1 MALFLK
7 GSDLLSLADLDA
19 GALDELLR
27 FARELKRR
35 SRCGEELALLTGVQL
50 FLFDPERI
58 LPAWDPFGLAVSRL
72 GGAARRVGPEEL
84 KLVWGE
90 SYLDLFQQ
98 IDRLGDGL
106 AMASIREDEGHGFM
120 ADTAGLMQRPVFNML
135 SEREAP
141 FQALASLLTLSERF
155 GEEWREKRYAIVWAP
170 PGMSAKPVSPPL
182 TLARA
187 LLAGGA
193 ELALACPPAFGP
205 GGEGAASAGRLRL
218 LDDPDE
224 AVDGADA
231 IFSLNWG
238 PVGARDDLER
248 AGEAAR
254 DHAAWMMTQ
263 ARLARAAPE
272 ALIGG
277 GMPQTRDAE
286 IEPALLEHP
295 RSIHLDES
303 ENLLHAA
310 KAVFA
315 LTLDLER
322 ALPKDDDT
330 TIQ

>member
-7 GSDLLSLADLDA
+7 GRDLLSLTDLDS
-19 GALDELLR
+19 GVLDDLLR
-27 FARELKRR
+27 FASELKQR
-35 SRCGEELALLTGVQL
+35 SRCGEELALLAGVQL
-50 FLFDPERI
+50 YLYDPERI

-90 SYLDLFQQ
+90 SFLDLFQQ
-98 IDRLGDGL
+98 LDRLGDGL
-106 AMASIREDEGHGFM
+106 AMASIREDEGHGFI
-120 ADTAGLMQRPVFNML
+120 ASAAGLMNRPVFNML

-141 FQALASLLTLSERF
+141 FQTLATLLTLRERI
-155 GEEWREKRYAIVWAP
+155 GDDWPGKRYAIVWAP

-182 TLARA
+182 SLARA
-187 LLAGGA
+187 LLGRGA
-193 ELALACPPAFGP
+193 ELSLACPPDFRP

-231 IFSLNWG
+231 VFSLNWG

-254 DHAAWMMTQ
+254 DHAAWMMTA

-272 ALIGG
+272 ALLGG
-277 GMPQTRDAE
+277 GLPQSRDTE
-286 IEPALLEHP
+286 IEPALLDHP

-322 ALPKDDDT
+322 AQPKDDDT